1 MKARELVKME
11 YGNSHCFMTPH
22 IISYGWVV
30 KDKVAYELSRNGTK
44 GKRIY
49 GLSVVEWNGTTS
61 KRRSDLCNI
70 FDNRDEIKQ
79 YIKQLKGI

>member
-1 MKARELVKME
+1 MEARELVKME

-30 KDKVAYELSRNGTK
+30 KGKMAYELSRNGTK

-49 GLSVVEWNGTTS
+49 GLSFVEWDGTTS

-70 FDNRDEIKQ
+70 LDNRDEVKQ
-79 YIKQLKGI
+79 YIKQLKEI

>member
-1 MKARELVKME
+1 MEARKLVKME
-11 YGNSHCFMTPH
+11 YGNSHNFMTPR

-49 GLSVVEWNGTTS
+49 GLSFVEWNGTTS